1 MTPIS
6 PMSINKAS
14 GDTEMQMFFRVEKV
28 NKFVILRSI
37 IDIDL
42 GDICHQVGSLGD
54 KDQFA

>member
-1 MTPIS
+1 
-6 PMSINKAS
+6 MSINKAS

-42 GDICHQVGSLGD
+42 GGICHQVGSLGD

>member
-42 GDICHQVGSLGD
+42 GGICHQVGSLGD